1 MELWRLRRCPCPGT
15 SKAKRISMRNKRRAC
30 RFLGALWYYGLL
42 SWNRNLP
49 ENTSAFC
56 NFPIMMI
63 LFYERKSH
71 YCTDSAYAERYMGLP
86 NVTSNYK
93 GYAESN
99 VYDKVDYLHDKM
111 FYLVHGT
118 ADDNVQFQ
126 QSMALARHLAKK
138 GILFRQQVFR

>member
-1 MELWRLRRCPCPGT
+1 MIT
-15 SKAKRISMRNKRRAC
+15 ISDATMIYRA
-30 RFLGALWYYGLL
+30 
-42 SWNRNLP
+42 
-49 ENTSAFC
+49 
-56 NFPIMMI
+56 
-63 LFYERKSH
+63 
-71 YCTDSAYAERYMGLP
+71 DSAYAERYMGLP

-99 VYDKVDYLHDKM
+99 VYDKVEHLHDKM

-138 GILFRQQVFR
+138 GILFRQQVLQYLLNVCFLN

>member
-1 MELWRLRRCPCPGT
+1 
-15 SKAKRISMRNKRRAC
+15 
-30 RFLGALWYYGLL
+30 
-42 SWNRNLP
+42 
-49 ENTSAFC
+49 
-56 NFPIMMI
+56 
-63 LFYERKSH
+63 
-71 YCTDSAYAERYMGLP
+71 MGLP

-99 VYDKVDYLHDKM
+99 VYDKVEYLRDKM

-138 GILFRQQVFR
+138 GILFRQQVNFDYFFYKDTDSMLVINHIITKNF